1 MGVIKILESQVAN
14 KIAAGEVVQRPASA
28 VKELLENSI
37 DSQADEIIL
46 SFYSGGNKMF
56 QVSDNGCGMDIDD
69 LNLCVKRH
77 ATSKI
82 KTSQDLNNIKTMG
95 FRGEALASISEISV
109 MEIKTKSKGHD
120 IGNRVLFSSGNKQKA
135 EPFNAQQGTSIKV
148 ENIFFNLPA
157 RKKFLKSE
165 KIESKHIIEE
175 FKRVAIINNE
185 INFVCYEN
193 GKEIFKLKKAKL
205 LNRILEVN
213 NLKINNNYVPVNE
226 ETSIVKI
233 LGYIAKPELAKKTR
247 GEQYLFVNKRFFKSN
262 YLSHAIKSAFKGLI
276 DEKKIPT
283 FYINFEINPSQIDVN
298 IHPNKTEIKFSDE
311 KSIYSILRS
320 AVKKSLAQYNLIP
333 SIDFNLDQAFFNELD
348 RKPNKIS
355 APTIKIDK
363 NYNPFKNDSQ
373 NTSSNLLNNL
383 FSETSDSIDSKSEND
398 LFQIEN
404 FMISVEFDCLKIFS
418 IRKMHKRVLYE
429 NYLSFNAENNSV
441 NLIFPIDLFFSD
453 SELSTIEE
461 IKSSLNKFG
470 FKYVIKEKMLSV
482 LAIPSNCDE
491 SMIREYFEDFIESKI
506 NNTSLETD
514 FKIEIAKKLCNINAY
529 RPKSKLSSL
538 EMEALYMSFLKCK
551 NQKFCPSGTKIWES
565 LTTEFISKIIKP

>member
-37 DSQADEIIL
+37 DSKADEIIL

-56 QVSDNGCGMDIDD
+56 QVSDNGCGMDIED
-69 LNLCVKRH
+69 LNLCVRRH

-109 MEIKTKSKGHD
+109 MEIKTKSKDHD
-120 IGNRVLFSSGNKQKA
+120 IGNRVLLSSGHKQKT
-135 EPFNAQQGTSIKV
+135 EPFNAQQGTCIKV

-165 KIESKHIIEE
+165 KIESRHIIEE
-175 FKRVAIINNE
+175 FKRVAIINNQ

-193 GKEIFKLKKAKL
+193 GKEVFKLKKAKL
-205 LNRILEVN
+205 LNRILEIN
-213 NLKINNNYVPVNE
+213 NLKINNNYVPVDE

-233 LGYIAKPELAKKTR
+233 FGYIAKPELAKKTR

-276 DEKKIPT
+276 DEKKIPP
-283 FYINFEINPSQIDVN
+283 FYINFEISPSQIDVN

-355 APTIKIDK
+355 TPVIKIDK
-363 NYNPFKNDSQ
+363 NYNPFKKDYQ
-373 NTSSNLLNNL
+373 DTSSNLLNNL
-383 FSETSDSIDSKSEND
+383 FSDTSDSIDFKTKND

-404 FMISVEFDCLKIFS
+404 FMISIEFDSLKIFS

-429 NYLSFNAENNSV
+429 NYLNFNPKNNSA
-441 NLIFPIDLFFSD
+441 NLMFPIDLFFSD

-461 IKSSLNKFG
+461 IKNSLNKFG
-470 FKYVIKEKMLSV
+470 FKYVLKEKMLSV

-491 SMIREYFEDFIESKI
+491 SKIREYFEDFIESKI

-514 FKIEIAKKLCNINAY
+514 FKIEIAKKLCKRNAY
-529 RPKSKLSSL
+529 KPKRKLSSS
-538 EMEALYMSFLKCK
+538 EMEALYASFHKCK
-551 NQKFCPSGTKIWES
+551 NQKFCPSGARIWES
-565 LTTEFISKIIKP
+565 LTTELISKIIKP